1 MKKILIVIDNLN
13 TGGVATSLYNYL
25 VAMSDKANYDLL
37 VFDEDSIKLNEIPTN
52 VNVLT
57 TQRTLHMLGKT
68 NREMQKESKILAC
81 IRIILQIVAKYINGF
96 FARKML
102 MPFIKSIGEYDLAI
116 AYSQDDAWKNWSKG
130 CVDFVLKKTN
140 AKKKAVIVH
149 CDYKMFG
156 GYDAKQEIQ
165 YKLLDNVICVSES
178 CKKNFCECFPNLSEK
193 TIVCENFIN
202 TKKILR
208 MSRQAIK
215 FPEKKINF
223 VSISRI
229 SEEKGLLRIVTIL
242 AKLNKKGLTDFT
254 WTIVG
259 DGPEYDSLK
268 KEIIKNDLQ
277 KKIVM
282 VGQKENPYIY
292 LKNADALLVPSFN
305 EAAPMVYGESAVLGV
320 PIITTE
326 TCSAIEMVEK
336 RNLGFVIPNNSK
348 GITAFLE
355 NILSGKTKLAHKSN
369 VTDINENA
377 FIQANKLINFDN

>member
-57 TQRTLHMLGKT
+57 TQRALHMLGKT

-102 MPFIKSIGEYDLAI
+102 MPFIKPIGEYDLAI

-156 GYDAKQEIQ
+156 GYDAKQEVQ

-178 CKKNFCECFPNLSEK
+178 CRKSFCECFPNL
-193 TIVCENFIN
+193 
-202 TKKILR
+202 R
-208 MSRQAIK
+208 DR
-215 FPEKKINF
+215 
-223 VSISRI
+223 
-229 SEEKGLLRIVTIL
+229 
-242 AKLNKKGLTDFT
+242 
-254 WTIVG
+254 
-259 DGPEYDSLK
+259 
-268 KEIIKNDLQ
+268 
-277 KKIVM
+277 
-282 VGQKENPYIY
+282 
-292 LKNADALLVPSFN
+292 
-305 EAAPMVYGESAVLGV
+305 
-320 PIITTE
+320 
-326 TCSAIEMVEK
+326 
-336 RNLGFVIPNNSK
+336 
-348 GITAFLE
+348 
-355 NILSGKTKLAHKSN
+355 KS
-369 VTDINENA
+369 VV
-377 FIQANKLINFDN
+377 